1 MFTGPRLDRRGNLE
15 ADSGHICITMT
26 LGSRGASAASF
37 RPMDKLQPCRAYVPP
52 LYVQR
57 VKCCNRLF
65 YKKKY
70 INGYTYKTR
79 HF

>member
-1 MFTGPRLDRRGNLE
+1 MFTGPRLDRRGNLK

-52 LYVQR
+52 QITMYPH
-57 VKCCNRLF
+57 F
-65 YKKKY
+65 MYKGLSAASDCFIKKN
-70 INGYTYKTR
+70 I
-79 HF
+79 